1 MVGPRKDE
9 FNQAIQDI
17 QNANINVKI
26 EGDLQHFVVININ
39 IRKEGSIHL
48 TQAHLIEKNIR
59 RYQNGGNCGTK
70 INSCIKISI
79 VITVH

>member
-48 TQAHLIEKNIR
+48 TQAHLIEK
-59 RYQNGGNCGTK
+59 Y
-70 INSCIKISI
+70 
-79 VITVH
+79 